1 MSPAR
6 AADCARCGGT
16 GATFVLPTGP
26 VCANCRR
33 YLAYHPAVCP
43 ECLEVRPIAYPSL
56 GSYNVLVCAGCAE
69 EPSIFACADCGREDH
84 PYGHTRCARCILAER
99 LSGLLTDPTTGAI
112 RPQLQPLFD
121 AMTSSERP
129 QTAIYWLARPPGI
142 GPALLRQMATGEAAI
157 SHETFR
163 DLPADR
169 AHYYLRD
176 LLAAV
181 GVLEPYEPRIERIT
195 PWLTEQTAP
204 LTPIH
209 RQMIEQFAHW
219 SVIRRLRHAAD
230 RDQLTKGAVQGAR
243 YQIKKTIELLAWL
256 EHRDT
261 IIADATQTHIE
272 AYLASTTMSTVTII
286 AQFTRWLADTGT
298 NTHVNVASLPPSK
311 AAVTMTDDE
320 RWRHVRTLLHDDSIR
335 LYVRIGGLFMLLFA
349 QSLTSI
355 SRMRADQIDTTN
367 PERVTVIFRH
377 EPVQMPEPLGA
388 LLREQLTRRGHAS
401 YASRDNGWLF
411 PGGRP
416 GRHLLTENFR
426 GGLVDLGIHPHS
438 ARHAA
443 LFSLATEVPHM
454 ILAQTLGISH
464 TNAITWAALA
474 ARDWSGY
481 IPHRADA
488 CSSGA

>member
-6 AADCARCGGT
+6 AAECARCGGI

-43 ECLEVRPIAYPSL
+43 ECFELAPIVYPSL
-56 GSYNVLVCAGCAE
+56 GAYGVLVCAGCAE
-69 EPSIFACADCGREDH
+69 EASIFACVDCGREDQ
-84 PYGHTRCARCILAER
+84 PYGGQRCARCVLADR
-99 LSGLLTDPTTGAI
+99 LTTVLTDPATGDVHA
-112 RPQLQPLFD
+112 RLRPLFD
-121 AMTSSERP
+121 AMISSERP
-129 QTAIYWLARPPGI
+129 QTAIYWLSRPPGI
-142 GPALLRQMATGEAAI
+142 GPALLRKMATGEVAI
-157 SHETFR
+157 SHATFR
-163 DLPADR
+163 DLPSDR
-169 AHYYLRD
+169 ARYYLRD

-209 RQMIEQFAHW
+209 RQTIEQFAHW
-219 SVIRRLRHAAD
+219 AVIRRLRHASD

-243 YQIKKTIELLAWL
+243 HQIKKTIELLAWL
-256 EHRDT
+256 EQRDT
-261 IIADATQTHIE
+261 TIADATQADIE
-272 AYLASTTMSTVTII
+272 SYLASTTTHSVTIT

-298 NTHVNVASLPPSK
+298 NHQVRLASLPPSK

-320 RWRHVRTLLHDDSIR
+320 RWRHVRTLLHDHTIR

-355 SRMRADQIDTTN
+355 SRMRADQINTAD
-367 PERVTVIFRH
+367 PARVMVTFRD

-426 GGLVDLGIHPHS
+426 GALVDLGIRPHS

-443 LFSLATEVPHM
+443 LFALATEVPHM
-454 ILAQTLGISH
+454 ILAQALGISH
-464 TNAITWAALA
+464 TSAITWAALA

-481 IPHRADA
+481 IPHRVNR
-488 CSSGA
+488 